1 MNNES
6 SDSLLHGRL
15 CILQLLIV
23 RLPKKN
29 GRFFIE
35 FPRHFVLIKTLDRAG
50 SQYEMHMMIEVY
62 QTFLAKK
69 VIEKDEWNTN
79 SFLRGFVCVCVC
91 MCVYLSECV
100 LCLFVRFVCIPCMY
114 SMY

>member
-6 SDSLLHGRL
+6 SVTGRKPSIRDSLLRGRL
-15 CILQLLIV
+15 CILQLLIIV

-50 SQYEMHMMIEVY
+50 SQYEMHVMIEVY
-62 QTFLAKK
+62 QTFLTKK

-79 SFLRGFVCVCVC
+79 SFLRGFVCVCVR
-91 MCVYLSECV
+91 VYVCLSW
-100 LCLFVRFVCIPCMY
+100 
-114 SMY
+114 